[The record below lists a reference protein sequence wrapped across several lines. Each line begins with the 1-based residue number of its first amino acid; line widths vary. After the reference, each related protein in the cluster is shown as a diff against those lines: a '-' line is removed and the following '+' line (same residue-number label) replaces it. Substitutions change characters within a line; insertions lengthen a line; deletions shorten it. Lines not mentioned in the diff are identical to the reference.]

1 MTDQG
6 MQQIVVQQPG
16 QLRTA
21 QGQQIQLQLV
31 TEDGESAGQIFL
43 QMQPEDGTSG
53 QQIEV
58 QQPQHIIQHV
68 QQVDPDMQQ
77 QQLMQQQ
84 VKSCSCVTSVFALD
98 GENGFHGNNF

>member
-16 QLRTA
+16 QLRPS

-43 QMQPEDGTSG
+43 QMQPEDGG
-53 QQIEV
+53 PPQQIEV
-58 QQPQHIIQHV
+58 QQAGQMI
-68 QQVDPDMQQ
+68 QQVDPSMQQ
-77 QQLMQQQ
+77 QQLLQQQ
-84 VKSCSCVTSVFALD
+84 VILISFFECKQ
-98 GENGFHGNNF
+98 

>member
-1 MTDQG
+1 

-43 QMQPEDGTSG
+43 QMQPDDGGSG

-58 QQPQHIIQHV
+58 QQPQLVQHV
-68 QQVDPDMQQ
+68 QQMDPEVQQ
-77 QQLMQQQ
+77 QQLLQQH
-84 VKSCSCVTSVFALD
+84 VSNPSEFLCCGYLY
-98 GENGFHGNNF
+98 